1 MDKSCIPLPMWGS
14 GTNLLDL
21 PAVGADET
29 DGLWEAMYLDR
40 WILRPDTIRA
50 WEGMLARM
58 P

>member
-1 MDKSCIPLPMWGS
+1 MWGS